1 MKRLLQEKFLLYKV
15 RTKKDPDAFG
25 KIYDMYATRIY
36 RFVFFKVSS
45 EEEAKDITSDVFL
58 KAWQYLLDEKGK
70 EVRHIGGLLYR
81 IARNRVIDFYRS
93 RAAHETVSLVNEA
106 EQVSDDH
113 DLQKDV
119 DTKMEAET
127 VGQYLRLL
135 KDEYREV
142 LVMKY
147 LDEMETD
154 EIAEALDKTPGN
166 VRVLMHRAMNALRN
180 VMQNPNHEKGIDR
193 TIEKAQDAARGR
205 KS

>member
-25 KIYDMYATRIY
+25 KIYDMYAPRIY
-36 RFVFFKVSS
+36 RFVFFKVSF
-45 EEEAKDITSDVFL
+45 EEEAKDITADVFL

-70 EVRHIGGLLYR
+70 EVQHLGGLLYR

-93 RAAHETVSLVNEA
+93 RSANETRTISKEV
-106 EQVSDDH
+106 EQISDAK
-113 DLQKDV
+113 DLQEDV
-119 DTKMEAET
+119 DLKMSAET
-127 VGQYLRLL
+127 VGQHLRLL

-166 VRVLMHRAMNALRN
+166 VRVLLHRAITALRN
-180 VMQNPNHEKGIDR
+180 VMQNPNHEKGSDR
-193 TIEKAQDAARGR
+193 TTEAAPDEA
-205 KS
+205 

>member
-15 RTKKDPDAFG
+15 RSKKDPDAFG
-25 KIYDMYATRIY
+25 KIYDAYAPRIY

-45 EEEAKDITSDVFL
+45 EEEAKDITADVFL

-70 EVRHIGGLLYR
+70 EVQHLGGLLYR

-93 RAAHETVSLVNEA
+93 RAANETVPLINEA
-106 EQVSDDH
+106 EQVSDAS
-113 DLQKDV
+113 DLQKEV
-119 DTKMEAET
+119 DIKMSAET
-127 VGQYLRLL
+127 AGQYLRLL

-147 LDEMETD
+147 LDEMETS

-166 VRVLMHRAMNALRN
+166 VRVLLHRAMNALRN
-180 VMQNPNHEKGIDR
+180 VMHNPDHEKGIDL
-193 TIEKAQDAARGR
+193 TIEEAPNAARGR